1 MTPRR
6 LILIGAIGYIV
17 AVVALAAAIRAGLDA
32 AAVVA
37 TPEAVQTSLKLGY
50 R

>member
-6 LILIGAIGYIV
+6 LILIGVIGYTA
-17 AVVALAAAIRAGLDA
+17 AVVAIAVATTAGLDA
-32 AAVVA
+32 LAVVA
-37 TPEAVQTSLKLGY
+37 TPEAVQTSMKLGY